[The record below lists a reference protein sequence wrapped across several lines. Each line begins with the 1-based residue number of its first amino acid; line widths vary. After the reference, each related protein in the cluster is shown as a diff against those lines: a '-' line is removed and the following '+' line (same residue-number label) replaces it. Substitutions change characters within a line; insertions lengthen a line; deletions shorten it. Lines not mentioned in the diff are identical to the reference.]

1 MTNTTQEPMP
11 LILAIDDDET
21 IHLILDEILGRED
34 FEVLSASNGKAGLE
48 MFRQRRPDL
57 LLLDVM
63 MPQMDGFACLE
74 ALRAMPGTQ
83 LVPIVM
89 LTGADDVDSIHRCFE
104 LGATDFIAK
113 PINWPILPYRLRYL
127 IRANQALANLARSES
142 VLRNAQKIAHLGNWD
157 WEINTDRI
165 TCSNQVF
172 KVLGLTPWE
181 FHGHRQDLF
190 KTVHPAEIFRLHQ
203 ALELSKKH
211 GHAFSLEIRAIHDD
225 QTVHVV
231 QIQGETELQEG
242 LGLMVHGT
250 VQDITERRKIEEKVR
265 FLSYYDPL
273 TGLPNRNLFKEILG
287 KAINHCDNHQTM
299 LAGLFIG
306 IDRFKRINET
316 LGPSVGDRI
325 LQLFADRLMQVM
337 HNSDHLAEG
346 KEADN
351 SEATV
356 SRLGGNEFTIML
368 MYIRDMH
375 DSVKVINHI
384 LKALE
389 TPFNVEGHE
398 IYLAIY
404 IGIAVYPGDGPNVD
418 NFIKNGEFAMNHAH
432 KQGQN
437 VYQFFSKSLN
447 VAAFHRLSME
457 NDLRRAIE
465 RDELI
470 LHYQPKIDLKR
481 NEVVGMEALVRWQHP
496 DLGLVSPAQFIPIA
510 EDSGLI
516 VPISEWVIT
525 TACRQLRAWQREKLP
540 PLIVAVN
547 VSAVQ
552 FRHKGF
558 LQSLRTTLETIGL
571 APEGLKLEL
580 TESILLDDFSEAFIT
595 LCELRSMGIQI
606 SIDDF
611 GTGYSSLAY
620 LKKLPISELKID
632 RSFIR
637 DIPNSVD
644 DMTIVSA
651 IICLAKTLSLDV
663 VAEGVETEQQLS
675 FLDQH
680 GCDMVQ
686 GYFFS
691 KPLVP
696 EEFVR
701 FVRDFERGNK
711 KCDY

>member
-1 MTNTTQEPMP
+1 MTNTTQEPIP
-11 LILAIDDDET
+11 LVLAIDDDET
-21 IHLILDEILGRED
+21 VHLILDEVLGREG
-34 FEVLSASNGKAGLE
+34 FEVLSASDGRTGLE

-63 MPQMDGFACLE
+63 MPNMDGFACLE
-74 ALRAMPGTQ
+74 ALRAMPGAQ
-83 LVPIVM
+83 LVSIVM

-127 IRANQALANLARSES
+127 IRASQALGNLARSES
-142 VLRNAQKIAHLGNWD
+142 ILRNAQKIAHLGNWD

-172 KVLGLTPWE
+172 KVLGLAPWE
-181 FHGHRQDLF
+181 FHGQRQDLF

-211 GHAFSLEIRAIHDD
+211 GHAFSLEIRVIHDD

-242 LGLMVHGT
+242 LGLIVHGT

-337 HNSDHLAEG
+337 HNSDYLAEG
-346 KEADN
+346 KEVDN
-351 SEATV
+351 SDATV

-368 MYIRDMH
+368 MHIRDMH

-384 LKALE
+384 LKAFE

-398 IYLAIY
+398 IYLAVY
-404 IGIAVYPGDGPNVD
+404 IGIAIYPGDGPNVD

-437 VYQFFSKSLN
+437 IYQFFSKSLN

-481 NEVVGMEALVRWQHP
+481 NQVVGMEALVRWQHP

-516 VPISEWVIT
+516 VPISEWVIA
-525 TACRQLRAWQREKLP
+525 TACRQLRAWQGEKLP
-540 PLIVAVN
+540 PLVVAVN

-558 LQSLRTTLETIGL
+558 LKSLRTTLETVGL
-571 APEGLKLEL
+571 AAEGLKLEL

-663 VAEGVETEQQLS
+663 VAEGVETEQQLT
-675 FLDQH
+675 FLEEH

-686 GYFFS
+686 GYFYS

-696 EEFVR
+696 LEFTKFVR
-701 FVRDFERGNK
+701 EFGRGDRQ
-711 KCDY
+711 CEY